1 MWRAKIVEAFGFKQ
15 SSIQIITFIS
25 THPRPRSARSPAL
38 YSVWEGGSGLRNF
51 VRLFLEASQTID
63 VSTLQTVG
71 FLAVKFLTIRIEA
84 LEEVIF
90 PNDKTSSVDLGKIER
105 EFVSLTTKKFM
116 PSKPNIPENFLW
128 EYDLET
134 FNYDKS
140 YKIVIERV
148 LERGNLL
155 EWREILNYYGE
166 EKILNTI
173 DWSAQL
179 DQRGKDFSRFFL
191 KSDFI
196 RAV

>member
-1 MWRAKIVEAFGFKQ
+1 
-15 SSIQIITFIS
+15 
-25 THPRPRSARSPAL
+25 
-38 YSVWEGGSGLRNF
+38 
-51 VRLFLEASQTID
+51 
-63 VSTLQTVG
+63 
-71 FLAVKFLTIRIEA
+71 
-84 LEEVIF
+84 
-90 PNDKTSSVDLGKIER
+90 
-105 EFVSLTTKKFM
+105 
-116 PSKPNIPENFLW
+116 LW

-148 LERGNLL
+148 LERDNLL

-179 DQRGKDFSRFFL
+179 DQRGKDFSGFFL

-196 RAV
+196 RAA